1 MSNSLNRTLERVRQ
15 NRAQLAREDDAATRR
30 RISRAPGARTM
41 PLVAGDVAFDLVSG
55 EHVEVVG
62 VEPENVV
69 VPTPERRD
77 G

>member
-15 NRAQLAREDDAATRR
+15 NRAQLAREDDAARARTSTSTRR
-30 RISRAPGARTM
+30 ADAPLA
-41 PLVAGDVAFDLVSG
+41 AGDIAYDRVSG

-62 VEPENVV
+62 GRTENVV
-69 VPTPERRD
+69 VPALERRD